1 MLKIITGLALAAL
14 CCNSAQAQ
22 ATLGGDGR
30 PPTAEKCAA
39 VYGAFAQDQGNFGT
53 SDSLLGERYFNYAK
67 INFDDRLGLLAGK
80 SEKGITELK
89 TATEQDRATMY
100 MQLVDA
106 ETEGDIE
113 TQPVRDL
120 IRLSDTCDAEYG
132 FAPSLG
138 G

>member
-1 MLKIITGLALAAL
+1 LIRIIAGLALAAVW
-14 CCNSAQAQ
+14 CGAASAQSVAD
-22 ATLGGDGR
+22 AR

-39 VYGAFAQDQGNFGT
+39 VYGAFAQDQTNFGT
-53 SDSLLGERYFNYAK
+53 TDSLLGERYFSYAK
-67 INFDDRLGLLAGK
+67 INFEDRLSQLAGK
-80 SEKGITELK
+80 AEKGVSELK
-89 TATEQDRATMY
+89 DATESERSAMY

-113 TQPVRDL
+113 VQAVRDL

>member
-1 MLKIITGLALAAL
+1 LLKIITGLALAAL
-14 CCNSAQAQ
+14 CCSSAQAQ